1 MDKAGVFERFKAR
14 LREQLESA
22 VASQRFTQEGV
33 THDESRAENDKD
45 TRALEASYLARGQ
58 AQRVAELGDAIARVN
73 SITLRALSA
82 HDPAALGCLVEV
94 EDASGS
100 SWYLVAPAGGGMRL
114 EVDGTL
120 FTVVTPDSPV
130 GRALVGRRLGDDVD
144 IKTPQGVREGS
155 VTRIV

>member
-1 MDKAGVFERFKAR
+1 
-14 LREQLESA
+14 
-22 VASQRFTQEGV
+22 
-33 THDESRAENDKD
+33 
-45 TRALEASYLARGQ
+45 
-58 AQRVAELGDAIARVN
+58 
-73 SITLRALSA
+73 
-82 HDPAALGCLVEV
+82 
-94 EDASGS
+94 
-100 SWYLVAPAGGGMRL
+100 MRL